1 VALGR
6 PGVTDDPQG
15 HGTHVSGSA
24 LGSGAA
30 SGGALAGTAP
40 GASLYFQSLLG
51 PPTLTNPF
59 PLSGLPRSLATLFDQ
74 AYQAGARI
82 HNNSWGTVAASH
94 YRLSSREVDDY
105 VRKNPDMLIVISAG
119 NDGATQ
125 APPIPRQRKSAV
137 GFEDWYSL
145 SAPATSK
152 NALTVGASQS
162 DITNGGYATFTHNRV
177 WPGKFPLANIP
188 DDIAAQN
195 VSGAPEQLAGFSSR
209 GPTDSYQIKPDV
221 VAPGTDI
228 ASAKS
233 SLAPSHHYSG
243 LYKGNLHYAHM
254 CGTSMAA
261 PLVSGCAALVREYY
275 AVNRSY
281 ATPSAALVKATLING
296 TRALTGTH
304 STAIPGGLPNGHQG
318 FGRIDMRL
326 TLPNPPT
333 DAFELFFYDNWQNP
347 NTHLT
352 LNDRQ
357 RFEFWLPPGV
367 PWLRLCL
374 VYTDVPGRCV
384 QNILFMQLHHIAS
397 NTKWLSNDDQQTSF
411 APLLIRPDRNNN
423 AGIIRM
429 ANPADGDYMIQISPD
444 NLPFGGAQDF
454 ALVVTAPNISG
465 FKVRSL
471 NL

>member
-6 PGVTDDPQG
+6 PGVTDDPHG

-30 SGGALAGTAP
+30 SGGALAGTAS

-137 GFEDWYSL
+137 
-145 SAPATSK
+145 
-152 NALTVGASQS
+152 
-162 DITNGGYATFTHNRV
+162 
-177 WPGKFPLANIP
+177 
-188 DDIAAQN
+188 
-195 VSGAPEQLAGFSSR
+195 
-209 GPTDSYQIKPDV
+209 

-275 AVNRSY
+275 GSF
-281 ATPSAALVKATLING
+281 IN
-296 TRALTGTH
+296 
-304 STAIPGGLPNGHQG
+304 P
-318 FGRIDMRL
+318 
-326 TLPNPPT
+326 
-333 DAFELFFYDNWQNP
+333 
-347 NTHLT
+347 
-352 LNDRQ
+352 
-357 RFEFWLPPGV
+357 
-367 PWLRLCL
+367 
-374 VYTDVPGRCV
+374 
-384 QNILFMQLHHIAS
+384 
-397 NTKWLSNDDQQTSF
+397 
-411 APLLIRPDRNNN
+411 
-423 AGIIRM
+423 
-429 ANPADGDYMIQISPD
+429 
-444 NLPFGGAQDF
+444 
-454 ALVVTAPNISG
+454 
-465 FKVRSL
+465 
-471 NL
+471 